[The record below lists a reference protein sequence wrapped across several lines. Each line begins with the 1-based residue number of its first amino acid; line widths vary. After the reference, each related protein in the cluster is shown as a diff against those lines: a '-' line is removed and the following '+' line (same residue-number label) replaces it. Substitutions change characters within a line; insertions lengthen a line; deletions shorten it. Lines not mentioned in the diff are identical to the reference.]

1 MSFLQGPFQTVGF
14 VLDKVNVIGTCFLLQ
29 GKLGRISPEFLE
41 QVPAVHSERN
51 FVAVGRT
58 EVFRKRSFFRV
69 TDEGGGAEVSEAV
82 SFRRQARSELKYL
95 TCPWGS
101 VQRRP
106 LRSKSTRT
114 FWPGWNE
121 SSNSQRSC
129 ASSNLMYSGYS
140 GLSAYSSTN
149 SRLRKRSETWTVSM
163 HSSSLPVISMFT
175 FRGKFYEIGSSCSTR
190 ETQ

>member
-1 MSFLQGPFQTVGF
+1 MSRYLRCIQKGISSLLGGPRFSGSGVSSA
-14 VLDKVNVIGTCFLLQ
+14 L
-29 GKLGRISPEFLE
+29 P
-41 QVPAVHSERN
+41 
-51 FVAVGRT
+51 
-58 EVFRKRSFFRV
+58 
-69 TDEGGGAEVSEAV
+69 DEGGGAEVSEAA

-175 FRGKFYEIGSSCSTR
+175 FREKFYEIGSSCSTR